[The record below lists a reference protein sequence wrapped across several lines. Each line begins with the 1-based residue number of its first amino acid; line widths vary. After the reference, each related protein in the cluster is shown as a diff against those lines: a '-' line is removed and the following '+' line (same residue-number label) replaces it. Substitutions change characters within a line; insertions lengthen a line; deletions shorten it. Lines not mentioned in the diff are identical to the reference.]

1 MGFQHYSLPFGEFV
15 CCTKMLVFIFLLL
28 FKKILLEIK
37 SHLFSPLNKIVSGN
51 HSQCFPFCFHCQEA
65 PNQKKK
71 KNKHIFLV
79 ANIFP

>member
-1 MGFQHYSLPFGEFV
+1 MGFQHYSLPFWGLFV
-15 CCTKMLVFIFLLL
+15 LQTMLMFIFLLL

-37 SHLFSPLNKIVSGN
+37 SHLFSTLNKIVSGN

-65 PNQKKK
+65 PNQRK

>member
-37 SHLFSPLNKIVSGN
+37 SHLFSPLSKWKSLTVL
-51 HSQCFPFCFHCQEA
+51 PFLLSL
-65 PNQKKK
+65 PGSSKPKKK
-71 KNKHIFLV
+71 KKKTNTF
-79 ANIFP
+79 F